1 MIILEKWLF
10 YIFIQKILHRDA
22 QSEHVDFLKDILS
35 LQRKEQLSF
44 GSVRIQWLLI
54 KNCRKIRIGI
64 YASCRPKAHRNW
76 NIRCMAGKDK
86 LRQGFYGGCK
96 NNISNRWARNY
107 NNENN
112 IISSK
117 KDEYK
122 PWYFRTYG
130 ITHVYW

>member
-22 QSEHVDFLKDILS
+22 QSEHVDFLKDIHR

-64 YASCRPKAHRNW
+64 YASCRPKAHRN
-76 NIRCMAGKDK
+76 
-86 LRQGFYGGCK
+86 
-96 NNISNRWARNY
+96 
-107 NNENN
+107 
-112 IISSK
+112 
-117 KDEYK
+117 
-122 PWYFRTYG
+122 
-130 ITHVYW
+130 